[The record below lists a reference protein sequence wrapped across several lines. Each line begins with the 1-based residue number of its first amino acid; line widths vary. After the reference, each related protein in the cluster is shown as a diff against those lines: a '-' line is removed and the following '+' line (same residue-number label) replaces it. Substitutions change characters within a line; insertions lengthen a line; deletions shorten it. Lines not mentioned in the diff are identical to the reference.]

1 MKEVI
6 VRPGINGFKYTVY
19 TAGGGFIFNAD
30 DMKTIRHWYRYELR
44 YGLIVIRKELGKFQ
58 GSPINI

>member
-19 TAGGGFIFNAD
+19 TAHGGFIFNAD

-44 YGLIVIRKELGKFQ
+44 HKLLSIRKELKKA
-58 GSPINI
+58 